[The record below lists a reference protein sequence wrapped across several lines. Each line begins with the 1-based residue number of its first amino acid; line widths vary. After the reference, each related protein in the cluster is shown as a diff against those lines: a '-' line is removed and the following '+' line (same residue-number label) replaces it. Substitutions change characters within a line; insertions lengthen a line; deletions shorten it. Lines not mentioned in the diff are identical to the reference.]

1 MEALTLTRQDY
12 HEGLDKVDQAVVND
26 SAYLDQ
32 FKIEFPEGLNT
43 ANTME
48 ICRVIQDS
56 SFESKVHLMRLCIV
70 GKTVKVT
77 CPNGEQESF
86 KLGNELDGLEGFDLF
101 RKDPLALW
109 AIADSI
115 YGYILKKYLRP
126 STKVQT
132 EEAAPTLG
140 LLEQETQ

>member
-12 HEGLDKVDQAVVND
+12 HEGLDRVDEAVVSD
-26 SAYLDQ
+26 KAYLDQ

-48 ICRVIQDS
+48 ICNVIQDS
-56 SFESKVHLMRLCIV
+56 SFESKVHLMRICIA
-70 GKTVKVT
+70 GKTVVVT
-77 CPNGEQESF
+77 CPNGDVERF
-86 KLGNELDGLEGFDLF
+86 KLGNEMDSLEGFDLF

-126 STKVQT
+126 STPVQA
-132 EEAAPTLG
+132 EEATQTLG
-140 LLEQETQ
+140 L